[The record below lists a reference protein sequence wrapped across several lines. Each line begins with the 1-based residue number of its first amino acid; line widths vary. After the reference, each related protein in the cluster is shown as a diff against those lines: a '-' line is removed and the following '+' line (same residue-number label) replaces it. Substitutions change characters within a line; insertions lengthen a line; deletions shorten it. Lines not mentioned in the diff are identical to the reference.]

1 MASVA
6 SDHRGADRDEADRYV
21 SPTVRQSVKILV
33 SGPFGVGK
41 TSLID
46 SVSEIVPLHT
56 EEQMTQQSLGVDSLT
71 GVERKTSTTVALDFG
86 RITLGDDIVLYLY
99 GTPGQRRFWDHWAG
113 LAEGAIGAL
122 VLVDTRRLEE
132 SFEVFDQ
139 MELSGTPFAVAVN
152 VFPDTPDIP
161 LDQVVAALDLPTD
174 TPMTSCRALDT
185 QSSTQALITLVEH
198 AMISS
203 RLTGAHR

>member
-1 MASVA
+1 MVSVA

-139 MELSGTPFAVAVN
+139 MELSDTPFAVAVN
-152 VFPDTPDIP
+152 VFPDTPDIS
-161 LDQVVAALDLPTD
+161 LDQIVAALDLPTD
-174 TPMTSCRALDT
+174 TPMTSCRALDR
-185 QSSTQALITLVEH
+185 QSSIQALITLVEH
-198 AMISS
+198 ATVSS